1 LNLPAVS
8 GTLPVRPARAVV
20 PAQSGKAKFEGSGGG
35 GRCTDHGGLQSR
47 RATSDNDAMSSLA
60 STAAS
65 NSATPP
71 QGKMPNETVRALVT
85 LWLLFHLFGIT
96 LALTTNPNYEV
107 ANSQL
112 LGAVKSTP
120 VLAQYMY
127 ALWLDLPHNYRLT
140 SAEMADLDHSDNI
153 VDLDLVFPDG
163 HREQQQLPPKDARGE
178 EYERYRALVTN
189 LAMPI
194 YNEST
199 DNFLL
204 AKIGEGL
211 LRQTNAKELDVQIRR
226 HAPLNVD
233 DAAASDPGQHDPNNA
248 RTYTTVYTGSVT
260 LNSLGQGEL
269 HTQGQAARDVAP
281 VTGPRSQGRNRN
293 AMPPAEKAPAP
304 PLPKGLD
311 DVLTPS
317 EKPDSTAPAK

>member
-1 LNLPAVS
+1 MP
-8 GTLPVRPARAVV
+8 
-20 PAQSGKAKFEGSGGG
+20 
-35 GRCTDHGGLQSR
+35 
-47 RATSDNDAMSSLA
+47 SD
-60 STAAS
+60 
-65 NSATPP
+65 
-71 QGKMPNETVRALVT
+71 TVRAVVT

-127 ALWLDLPHNYRLT
+127 ALWLDIPHNYRMA

-153 VDLDLVFPDG
+153 VDLSLMFPDG
-163 HREQQQLPPKDARGE
+163 HQEQEQLPPKDSHGE
-178 EYERYRALVTN
+178 EYERYKALVTN
-189 LAMPI
+189 LAIPI

-204 AKIGEGL
+204 AKLGEGL
-211 LRQTNAKELDVQIRR
+211 LRQSGAKELQVQIRR
-226 HAPLNVD
+226 HAPLNID

-248 RTYTTVYTGSVT
+248 RTYTTIYTGSVT

-281 VTGPRSQGRNRN
+281 VTGPRAQGKNRPT
-293 AMPPAEKAPAP
+293 MPPAEKAPAP

-311 DVLTPS
+311 DVLNSP
-317 EKPDSTAPAK
+317 EKPDSTTPAK